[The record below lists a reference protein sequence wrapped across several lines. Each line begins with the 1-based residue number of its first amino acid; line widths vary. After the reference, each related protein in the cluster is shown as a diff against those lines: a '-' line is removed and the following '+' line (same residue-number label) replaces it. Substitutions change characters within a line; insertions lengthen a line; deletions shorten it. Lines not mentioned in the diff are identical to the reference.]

1 MGISVWRRRSL
12 WNIVKEQINLH
23 LGFQKKYKIG
33 VRIVKERKK
42 AIINIILLALTLVI
56 NALGAFG
63 FINGNSQKEVSD
75 RYLTLITPSP
85 STFSIW
91 SIIYGLLIV
100 SSIVMIIK
108 NDDYYKEVVN
118 KITFLFR
125 LSSLFNILWIV
136 SFSYL
141 QLELSILFIFGLLF
155 TLSLILQ
162 KLLSIK
168 VKRQFL
174 IPLTFGMYTGWLFIA
189 TVVNIS
195 ATLVKINWNGFGL
208 SNVFWA
214 NTILIIAVI
223 LVFLVNLK
231 NKNAIFPLPIAW
243 AFYGINNFLKSPDG
257 FSGMYPIIEKVT
269 IGGIIALLII
279 SIYRLYKNKY
289 KIIPSN

>member
-1 MGISVWRRRSL
+1 M
-12 WNIVKEQINLH
+12 
-23 LGFQKKYKIG
+23 
-33 VRIVKERKK
+33 KERKK

-100 SSIVMIIK
+100 SGIVMIIK
-108 NDDYYKEVVN
+108 SDDDYYKEAIN
-118 KITFLFR
+118 KITSLFR

-141 QLELSILFIFGLLF
+141 QLEISVFFIFGFLF
-155 TLSLILQ
+155 SLSLILE
-162 KLLSIK
+162 KLLSIQT
-168 VKRQFL
+168 KRQFL

-195 ATLVKINWNGFGL
+195 ATLVKLNWNRFSL
-208 SNVFWA
+208 SDNFWA
-214 NTILIIAVI
+214 NTILVIAVI
-223 LVFLVNLK
+223 FVFLVNLK

-243 AFYGINNFLKSPDG
+243 AFYGINNFLKSPEG
-257 FSGMYPIIEKVT
+257 FPGMYPIIEKVT

-279 SIYRLYKNKY
+279 SIYRLYKNNY

>member
-1 MGISVWRRRSL
+1 M
-12 WNIVKEQINLH
+12 IN
-23 LGFQKKYKIG
+23 G
-33 VRIVKERKK
+33 
-42 AIINIILLALTLVI
+42 
-56 NALGAFG
+56 LGAFG

-108 NDDYYKEVVN
+108 NDDYYKDVVN

-125 LSSLFNILWIV
+125 LSILFNILWIV

-141 QLELSILFIFGLLF
+141 RLEISALFIFGFLF
-155 TLSLILQ
+155 SLSLILE
-162 KLLSIK
+162 KLLSIQAK
-168 VKRQFL
+168 GRFL
-174 IPLTFGMYTGWLFIA
+174 LPLTFGIYTGWLFIA
-189 TVVNIS
+189 TVVNTS
-195 ATLVKINWNGFGL
+195 ATLVKLNWNRFSL
-208 SNVFWA
+208 SDNFWA
-214 NTILIIAVI
+214 NTILIVAVI

-231 NKNAIFPLPIAW
+231 NRNAVFPLPIAW
-243 AFYGINNFLKSPDG
+243 AFYGINNFLKSPEG
-257 FSGMYPIIEKVT
+257 FSGMYPILEKVT

-279 SIYRLYKNKY
+279 SIYRLYKNNY

>member
-1 MGISVWRRRSL
+1 M
-12 WNIVKEQINLH
+12 IN
-23 LGFQKKYKIG
+23 G
-33 VRIVKERKK
+33 
-42 AIINIILLALTLVI
+42 
-56 NALGAFG
+56 LGAFG

-108 NDDYYKEVVN
+108 NDDYYKDVVN

-125 LSSLFNILWIV
+125 LSILFNILWIV

-141 QLELSILFIFGLLF
+141 RLEISALFIFGFLF
-155 TLSLILQ
+155 SLSLILE
-162 KLLSIK
+162 KLLSIQAK
-168 VKRQFL
+168 GRFL
-174 IPLTFGMYTGWLFIA
+174 LPLTFGMYTGWLFIA
-189 TVVNIS
+189 TVVNTS
-195 ATLVKINWNGFGL
+195 ATLVKLNWNRFSL
-208 SNVFWA
+208 SDNFWA
-214 NTILIIAVI
+214 NTILIVAVI

-231 NKNAIFPLPIAW
+231 NRNAVFPLPIAW
-243 AFYGINNFLKSPDG
+243 AFYGINNFLKSPEG
-257 FSGMYPIIEKVT
+257 FSGMYPILEKVT

-279 SIYRLYKNKY
+279 SIYRLYKNNY

>member
-1 MGISVWRRRSL
+1 M
-12 WNIVKEQINLH
+12 
-23 LGFQKKYKIG
+23 
-33 VRIVKERKK
+33 KERKK

-100 SSIVMIIK
+100 SGIVMIIK
-108 NDDYYKEVVN
+108 SDDDYYKEAIN
-118 KITFLFR
+118 KITSLFR

-141 QLELSILFIFGLLF
+141 QLEISVLFIFGFLF
-155 TLSLILQ
+155 SLSLILE
-162 KLLSIK
+162 KLLSIQT
-168 VKRQFL
+168 KRQFL

-195 ATLVKINWNGFGL
+195 ATLVKLNWNRFSL
-208 SNVFWA
+208 SENFWA
-214 NTILIIAVI
+214 NTILVIAVI
-223 LVFLVNLK
+223 FVFLVNLK

-243 AFYGINNFLKSPDG
+243 AFYGINNFLKSPEG
-257 FSGMYPIIEKVT
+257 FPSMYPIIEKVT

-279 SIYRLYKNKY
+279 SIYRLYKNNY